1 MNKNETLSIGS
12 ELTSDISK
20 VLQDN
25 VLQKSGN
32 CPAKSFYGNDTL
44 TKLSPGMARAI
55 QESIEVSFGK

>member
-1 MNKNETLSIGS
+1 
-12 ELTSDISK
+12 
-20 VLQDN
+20 
-25 VLQKSGN
+25 LQKSGN